1 MKSLKAPSAG
11 LLLVTLIVASAVLLG
26 STLTYAMSKEHHHH
40 KWPATILYNGKIITA
55 DKHFSVHE
63 AVAIRHGKFIAV
75 GKEREIR
82 RLAGPN
88 TEMIDLRGKTV
99 LPGLIDSHCHFEAIG
114 ESPYVIDFGGVVS
127 AEDALGRIKAWA
139 DKTAPGE
146 WIVGGGWHPLV
157 MIGRYLTRWEIDSV
171 APNNPVYLPTVG
183 HAAMT
188 NSRGLQAAGITRDT
202 PDPPS
207 GIIYKDANG
216 EPTGVLEETAMNLV
230 SSLIPPYPLEQRV
243 AIRKVSMAEYNRWG
257 FTSVVLGLANR
268 ASLEGYLPIWSAKE
282 MTLRVSMMYSPADYA
297 LADYDAYEA
306 AIRESVP
313 LQRFGD
319 EWLNVTGIKMIMD
332 GGMTLKT
339 AYVRDP
345 YPGTPP
351 DYYGFRILTP
361 ERVNR
366 LVSIANKYGWRVGIH
381 AVGDAAIDKVLDAYE
396 NANREHSIKHRRFVI
411 VHGSLMQRD
420 QMVRARQLGVRVDIQ
435 NVFMWDKAAAVKR
448 FLGEQRANRACPQR
462 WLIDFMG
469 LESGGAGSDFFVNTY
484 NPFINMYV
492 MITRKDPSGTVYG
505 ADQAVTREEAI
516 RLYTN
521 GSSHYTFD
529 EHKKGSIEPGK
540 LADLAVISE
549 DILTCPDETIK
560 SIKALMT
567 IVGGKIVY
575 RDPAF

>member
-1 MKSLKAPSAG
+1 MKSLGTGKMG
-11 LLLVTLIVASAVLLG
+11 FLFVILTLASAILLG
-26 STLTYAMSKEHHHH
+26 STFAYSMSEKQQHH
-40 KWPATILYNGKIITA
+40 KGPDTILYNGKIITA
-55 DKHFSVHE
+55 DKRFHVHE
-63 AVAIRHGKFIAV
+63 AVAIRHGKFVAV
-75 GKEREIR
+75 GKDRDIR
-82 RLAGPN
+82 KMAGPV
-88 TEMIDLRGKTV
+88 TEMIDLQGKTV

-114 ESPYVIDFGGVVS
+114 ESPYVINFGGVAS
-127 AEDALGRIKAWA
+127 AEEALNRIRAWA
-139 DKTAPGE
+139 ERTEPGQ

-183 HAAMT
+183 HASMT
-188 NSRGLQAAGITRDT
+188 NSLGLQAAGITKDT

-207 GIIYKDANG
+207 GIIYRDSTG
-216 EPTGVLEETAMNLV
+216 EPTGVLEETAQNLV
-230 SSLIPPYPLEQRV
+230 SSVVPPYTLDQRA
-243 AIRKVSMAEYNRWG
+243 AIRKTSMAEYNKWG
-257 FTSVVLGLANR
+257 FTSVILGLGNR
-268 ASLEGYLPIWSAKE
+268 DSLDGYLPLWSAKE
-282 MTLRVSMMYSPADYA
+282 MTLRVSMMYTPADYA

-306 AIRESVP
+306 AIRESIP

-319 EWLNVTGIKMIMD
+319 EWLKVTGIKMIMD

-345 YPGTPP
+345 YPGDPP
-351 DYYGFRILTP
+351 GYYGFRILTP
-361 ERVNR
+361 ERLNR

-396 NANREHSIKHRRFVI
+396 NANGERSILHRRFVI
-411 VHGSLMQRD
+411 IHGSLMQRD
-420 QMVRARQLGVRVDIQ
+420 QMVRARHLGVRTDIQ

-448 FLGEQRANRACPQR
+448 FLGEDRANRACPQR
-462 WLIDFMG
+462 WLIDIMG

-492 MITRKDPSGTVYG
+492 MITRKDPNGTVFGY
-505 ADQAVTREEAI
+505 DQAVTREEAI

-521 GSSHYTFD
+521 GSAHYTFD